1 MFEFLKKKEV
11 RSRFPEFPSLEQ
23 KEGPK
28 FPELSEKEAIEFPKF
43 PEPKATF
50 LEKHEEIP
58 TYKSTFPT
66 TEIPKREEPLKLQLP
81 EQRPPITPKEEL
93 EIPIRKPTFRPTLSP
108 QALKIERYEEPQ
120 EPIREYKFEPIRRE
134 EVREYREP
142 IIHKEES
149 IFVKVEKYE
158 EARDLLLKV
167 TEKLNET
174 QRLISELERI
184 KDEEESQLKSYQ
196 ESVNSIKQKL
206 VDIDKTLFSE

>member
-1 MFEFLKKKEV
+1 MFQFLKKKEV
-11 RSRFPEFPSLEQ
+11 KPQFPGFPSLEQ
-23 KEGPK
+23 KDGPK
-28 FPELSEKEAIEFPKF
+28 FPEQEAIEFPKF
-43 PEPKATF
+43 PEPKGTF

-58 TYKSTFPT
+58 TYKPTFPT
-66 TEIPKREEPLKLQLP
+66 TELPKREEPLKLQFP
-81 EQRPPITPKEEL
+81 EQKPPITAKEEL

-108 QALKIERYEEPQ
+108 QALRIERYEEPQ
-120 EPIREYKFEPIRRE
+120 REPIREYKFEPTRIP
-134 EVREYREP
+134 EVKEYREP
-142 IIHKEES
+142 IVHKEES

-158 EARDLLLKV
+158 EARNLLSKV

-174 QRLISELERI
+174 QKLISELERI